1 MVPAMRVLRPSVGKR
16 VMARM
21 PDSPAVSLAQLS
33 VLPAPSEVTTPRPV
47 TTTIGRPIL
56 SLVDG
61 ILFSPSAYPFDQREA
76 FAPPMSD
83 AGHQHLLQI
92 PAHRPLKS
100 GRVTG
105 WKQTTMAERDRG
117 ERYVH
122 GKLWF
127 KPMTEI

>member
-33 VLPAPSEVTTPRPV
+33 VLPAPSEVTTPSPV

-61 ILFSPSAYPFDQREA
+61 HLRSPSADPFDQSEG
-76 FAPPMSD
+76 FAPPVAD
-83 AGHQHLLQI
+83 TGHQ
-92 PAHRPLKS
+92 RPWLKS
-100 GRVTG
+100 PLIGRSNPVESQGGNRLPWPSATVASATFIG
-105 WKQTTMAERDRG
+105 NCG
-117 ERYVH
+117 SS
-122 GKLWF
+122 
-127 KPMTEI
+127 P